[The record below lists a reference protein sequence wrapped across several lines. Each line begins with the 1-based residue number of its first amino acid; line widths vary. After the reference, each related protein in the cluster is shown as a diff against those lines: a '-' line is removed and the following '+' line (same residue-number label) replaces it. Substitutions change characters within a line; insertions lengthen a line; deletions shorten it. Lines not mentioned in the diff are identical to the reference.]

1 MSQIINAKIDDLT
14 HFFSIFGSMK
24 LPIGIQDF
32 EKIRQEGW
40 LYIDKT
46 EYIHRIVSAGDY
58 YFLSRPRR
66 FGKSLLLSTL
76 RALYEGKKELFKGL
90 WIADHWNWEDER
102 NVIHLKFSSQG
113 LSTLGVERAIYAM
126 LAEEAKRLGIVLER
140 EGYDI
145 QFRELIEKASN
156 KGKVV
161 VLIDEYDKPIVDYL
175 DQPEQ
180 AEGHRQILK
189 NFYSGLKDSDPY
201 IELVFI
207 TGVSRFAKTSI
218 FSDLNNLTNL
228 TMHPLAAALLGVTEQ
243 ELGQYL
249 GEKIEALATVLKS
262 DKKSIKAKVKHWYNG
277 YSWDGT
283 TKLYNPFS
291 ILSCLFAQQFDNF
304 WFETGTPSFLVKK
317 MRDTRFFNIEK
328 MKVSDTVLDSYDLE
342 NLNPITLLFQTGYLT
357 IDQKYRQGIYILDYP
372 NQEVKISLE
381 ERLLNAYTYDQNGTG
396 KVKALGLV
404 EALESA
410 NIEEFITIINSTF
423 STIPAELWQK
433 ENEAFYHALVHLLC
447 SLMGAFIQSEV
458 NSAHGRLDAKVETK
472 DTIYILEFKL
482 GESAQAALKQIEEKG
497 YFKPYQTS
505 KLKRVG
511 IGINFSKTKK
521 EVEDWASQSF

>member
-1 MSQIINAKIDDLT
+1 
-14 HFFSIFGSMK
+14 MK

-76 RALYEGKKELFKGL
+76 RALYEGKKELFQGL

-175 DQPEQ
+175 DQAPKA
-180 AEGHRQILK
+180 AEHRQILK

-207 TGVSRFAKTSI
+207 TGVSRFVASAI
-218 FSDLNNLTNL
+218 ALDSYVNLTSHRL
-228 TMHPLAAALLGVTEQ
+228 SHQLLGVTEE
-243 ELGQYL
+243 ELIRYFHQTL
-249 GEKIEALATVLKS
+249 TELSFSLKM
-262 DKKSIKAKVKHWYNG
+262 DKESLRNRLQLWYYG
-277 YSWDGT
+277 YSWDGV
-283 TKLYNPFS
+283 TKVYNPFS
-291 ILSCLFAQQFDNF
+291 LMSFFLKKKFACYWQAQKKHHIGIQKTKQNTANF
-304 WFETGTPSFLVKK
+304 P
-317 MRDTRFFNIEK
+317 R
-328 MKVSDTVLDSYDLE
+328 MKASDTSLYNCDWD
-342 NLNPITLLFQTGYLT
+342 NLNPIAVLFQKGYLT
-357 IDQKYRQGIYILDYP
+357 IEESYREGIYLVNCP
-372 NQEVKISLE
+372 NQEVRVTFNWFYESNGSNNIFEKI
-381 ERLLNAYTYDQNGTG
+381 QN
-396 KVKALGLV
+396 
-404 EALESA
+404 
-410 NIEEFITIINSTF
+410 
-423 STIPAELWQK
+423 WQ
-433 ENEAFYHALVHLLC
+433 
-447 SLMGAFIQSEV
+447 
-458 NSAHGRLDAKVETK
+458 
-472 DTIYILEFKL
+472 
-482 GESAQAALKQIEEKG
+482 
-497 YFKPYQTS
+497 
-505 KLKRVG
+505 
-511 IGINFSKTKK
+511 
-521 EVEDWASQSF
+521 